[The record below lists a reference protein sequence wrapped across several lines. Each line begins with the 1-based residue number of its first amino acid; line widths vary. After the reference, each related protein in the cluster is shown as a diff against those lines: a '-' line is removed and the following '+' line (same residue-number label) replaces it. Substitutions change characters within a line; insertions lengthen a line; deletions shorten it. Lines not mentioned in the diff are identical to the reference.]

1 MAENNVRQSS
11 LILGGGPGALTVL
24 RDGSTALIP
33 GIDAWYITPKRRKVG
48 ETQKQRIPSDVILRD
63 PLLATNLG
71 VDHFVL
77 PPAEG
82 VSEEEDSDYLD
93 LTLFPTWTVCYS
105 SSCNRMR
112 QNDGPRPNDCANCI
126 AQGKKGRRMVQT
138 NFVIACEDGHLDEF
152 PWVEWVHKGIPGSC
166 GNPKNLAFKANG
178 VVELRSQKIECLSC
192 GAFRNLSGT
201 NIANPDGTTELS
213 TSLQRGEV
221 FLCKGNMPWLG
232 SSQKTGCTRHVR
244 MVLRSSNNI
253 YFATTVSSI
262 LVPENTGGASKAVE
276 RLLRDPKKG
285 KIQAWLDTPPRNNY
299 PLVANLM
306 LLNDPNYYEGFTL
319 EEITQGLQEAFTR
332 TAPSTIS
339 STDEVVPFDRT
350 PEWKALISA
359 KEERDLV
366 VRPVSGYKDNGLGL
380 SAVNAV
386 PLLRKTT
393 ALRGFSRLFSK
404 DVTASMGRQLL
415 RRDPI
420 RTWLPAIQQTGEGI
434 LITLDSE
441 KVKTWAAQPGVEQRI
456 KLIQHTLRKN
466 SRTIVGG
473 EPEATFVM
481 LHTFA
486 HVLIQELVIECGYTA
501 AALAERIYATEG
513 KSSILI
519 YTASASA
526 DGTMGGLVE
535 MSAPQNLMKAISN
548 AITNAR
554 WCSNDPV
561 CMGDTAQGNS
571 GSNLAACHNCCLLP
585 ETACEHFNGGLD
597 RGMLIG
603 DSAGTQNFL
612 GYFDFIAR

>member
-1 MAENNVRQSS
+1 MVENSVRQSS
-11 LILGGGPGALTVL
+11 LILGGGPGSLTVL

-33 GIDAWYITPKRRKVG
+33 GIDAWYVTPKRQKIG
-48 ETQKQRIPSDVILRD
+48 EKQKQRIPNDVILRD
-63 PLLATNLG
+63 PLLAANLG

-82 VSEEEDSDYLD
+82 VSEEDDSDYLD
-93 LTLFPTWTVCYS
+93 LTLFPSWMICY
-105 SSCNRMR
+105 SCNRMR
-112 QNDGPRPNDCANCI
+112 QNEGPRPNECPHCI
-126 AQGKKGRRMVQT
+126 SEGKKGRRMVQT

-152 PWVEWVHKGIPGSC
+152 PWVEWVHKGLRGAC
-166 GNPKNLAFKANG
+166 ANPKNLIFKANG
-178 VVELRSQKIECLSC
+178 VVELRSQKIECLTC
-192 GAFRNLSGT
+192 GAYRDLSGT
-201 NIANPDGTTELS
+201 NTANPDGTTELS
-213 TSLQRGEV
+213 LTLQRGSE
-221 FLCKGNMPWLG
+221 FLCKGSMPWLQTH
-232 SSQKTGCTRHVR
+232 QKSGCQRHVR

-285 KIQAWLDTPPRNNY
+285 KIQAYLDTPPRNNY
-299 PLVANLM
+299 PLVAQMVLM
-306 LLNDPNYYEGFTL
+306 NDPNYYEGFTV
-319 EEITQGLQEAFTR
+319 EELAQGLQEAFGKN
-332 TAPSTIS
+332 PPPPK
-339 STDEVVPFDRT
+339 TDSEEVPPFDRT

-366 VRPVSGYKDNGLGL
+366 VRPVPGYANNTLGIGE
-380 SAVNAV
+380 VNAV

-420 RTWLPAIQQTGEGI
+420 RAWLPAIQQSGEGI
-434 LITLDSE
+434 LITLDGG
-441 KVKTWAAQPGVEQRI
+441 KLGQWAAQVGVDQRI
-456 KLIQHTLRKN
+456 KLIQDKLLKN
-466 SRTIVGG
+466 KRTIPGG
-473 EPEATFVM
+473 EAEAKFVL

-486 HVLIQELVIECGYTA
+486 HLLIQELVIECGYTA
-501 AALAERIYATEG
+501 AALAERIY
-513 KSSILI
+513 SSGDKNGILI

-535 MSAPQNLMKAISN
+535 MSSPENMLKAVAN
-548 AITNAR
+548 AVTNAR

-561 CMGDTAQGNS
+561 CMGETTHGNS
-571 GSNLAACHNCCLLP
+571 GSNLAACHNCCLIP
-585 ETACEHFNGGLD
+585 ETACEHFNAGLD

-603 DSAGTQNFL
+603 DGSGAQDFL
-612 GYFDFIAR
+612 GYFDFIAQ

>member
-1 MAENNVRQSS
+1 MVENNVRQSS
-11 LILGGGPGALTVL
+11 LILGGGPGSLTVL
-24 RDGSTALIP
+24 RDGSTALTP
-33 GIDAWYITPKRRKVG
+33 GIDAWYVTPKRQTIG
-48 ETQKQRIPSDVILRD
+48 EIQKQRIPNDVILRD
-63 PLLATNLG
+63 PLLAANLG

-82 VSEEEDSDYLD
+82 VSEEDDSDYLD
-93 LTLFPTWTVCYS
+93 LTLFPTWMICY
-105 SSCNRMR
+105 SCNRMR
-112 QNDGPRPNDCANCI
+112 QNEGPRPNECPNCI
-126 AQGKKGRRMVQT
+126 AEGRKGRRMVQT

-152 PWVEWVHKGIPGSC
+152 PWVEWVHKGIPGTC
-166 GNPKNLAFKANG
+166 ANPKNLMFKANG

-192 GAFRNLSGT
+192 GAYRDLSGT
-201 NIANPDGTTELS
+201 NTAYPDGTTDLS
-213 TSLQRGEV
+213 MNLQRGSE
-221 FLCKGNMPWLG
+221 FLCRGAMPWLQTH
-232 SSQKTGCTRHVR
+232 QKSGCQRHVR

-276 RLLRDPKKG
+276 RLLKDPKKG
-285 KIQAWLDTPPRNNY
+285 KIQAFLDTPPRNNY
-299 PLVANLM
+299 LLVAQTVLM
-306 LLNDPNYYEGFTL
+306 TDPNYYEGFTVDEL
-319 EEITQGLQEAFTR
+319 AQGLQEAFGKN
-332 TAPSTIS
+332 PPPPK
-339 STDEVVPFDRT
+339 TDSEEVPPFDRS

-366 VRPVSGYKDNGLGL
+366 VRPVPGYGNNALGIGD
-380 SAVNAV
+380 VNAV

-420 RTWLPAIQQTGEGI
+420 RSWLPAIQQSGEGI
-434 LITLDSE
+434 LITLDGG
-441 KVKTWAAQPGVEQRI
+441 KLDQWAAQLGVEQRI
-456 KLIQHTLRKN
+456 KLIQDKLLKN
-466 SRTIVGG
+466 NRTIPGG
-473 EPEATFVM
+473 EPEAKFVL

-486 HVLIQELVIECGYTA
+486 HALIQELVIECGYTA
-501 AALAERIYATEG
+501 AALAERIY
-513 KSSILI
+513 SSGDKNGILI

-535 MSAPQNLMKAISN
+535 MSSPENLLKAVSN
-548 AITNAR
+548 AVTNAR

-561 CMGDTAQGNS
+561 CMGDTTHGNS

-585 ETACEHFNGGLD
+585 ETACEHFNAGLD

-603 DSAGTQNFL
+603 DSSGAQEFL
-612 GYFDFIAR
+612 GYFDFISR